1 MRYELSQMELS
12 NMLTE
17 AAEMGAKRAY
27 IHLGIIK
34 PYMSKAEAFKMYG
47 RANVERWVK
56 EQLIIPIKDGGNSAK
71 WRLCRIRLEMVAK
84 TSNRH
89 TYTPVNE
96 R

>member
-47 RANVERWVK
+47 RANVDRWIK
-56 EQLIIPIKDGGNSAK
+56 ENLIVPIKDGNYSAK
-71 WRLCRIRLEMVAK
+71 LRLDRIKLEMVSK
-84 TSNRH
+84 TANRH